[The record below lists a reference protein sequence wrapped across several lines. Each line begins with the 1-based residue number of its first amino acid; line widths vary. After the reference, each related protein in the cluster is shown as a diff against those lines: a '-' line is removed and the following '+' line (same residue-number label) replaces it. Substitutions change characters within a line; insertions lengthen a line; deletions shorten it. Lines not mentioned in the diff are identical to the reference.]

1 MKDITP
7 THPGGVGVSAC
18 ALTRKQSKARNLLE
32 RFTNYKTEITRF
44 ATDFKVPFDNN
55 QAERDSRNTKV
66 KMKVSGG
73 FRTSKGA
80 NAFARINSV
89 LNSACKQQK
98 MFSLYQI
105 NPP

>member
-1 MKDITP
+1 
-7 THPGGVGVSAC
+7 V
-18 ALTRKQSKARNLLE
+18 LTRKQSKARNLLE

-55 QAERDSRNTKV
+55 QAERDIRNTKV

-80 NAFARINSV
+80 NAFARINFV
-89 LNSACKQQK
+89 LNSACKQAKNGKNIIKNVVTLQNK
-98 MFSLYQI
+98 SALTTE
-105 NPP
+105 